1 MNVLSPRQVL
11 DVMILVLLAI
21 IQAISRDIGFAIP
34 HGFLGKIF
42 TRSNWA
48 LKYTNTEGGVI
59 DSDYRGKVN
68 IIFHNHSSNWF
79 NITKGQSIA
88 KIVFLEV
95 KELDLLKLK
104 NLRRKPRVAKKVL
117 GQPT

>member
-11 DVMILVLLAI
+11 DVMIFVLLAI
-21 IQAISRDIGFAIP
+21 IQATSTDIGFAIP

-48 LKYTNTEGGVI
+48 LKYTSVEGGVI

-68 IIFHNHSSNWF
+68 IIFHNHSSDWF

-88 KIVFLEV
+88 QIAFF
-95 KELDLLKLK
+95 
-104 NLRRKPRVAKKVL
+104 
-117 GQPT
+117 